1 MVQVNSLQKSS
12 SADSLIAIN
21 KTEEFMVCDSR
32 LATKEGELEKETKWK
47 KFWKAAAVIAVPVVI
62 LETTLIY
69 FTLKQ

>member
-1 MVQVNSLQKSS
+1 
-12 SADSLIAIN
+12 
-21 KTEEFMVCDSR
+21 MVCDSR